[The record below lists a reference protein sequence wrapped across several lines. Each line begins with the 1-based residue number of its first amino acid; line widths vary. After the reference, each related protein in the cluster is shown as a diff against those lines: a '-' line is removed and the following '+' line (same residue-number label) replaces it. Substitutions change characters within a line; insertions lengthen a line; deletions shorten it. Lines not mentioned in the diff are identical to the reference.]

1 MNNQII
7 QNKPNLLNTQ
17 MNVSSFLIEDYKNVR
32 LCSREKNK
40 PKQSQTNSKRS
51 GDPLRVS
58 FSESSN
64 RGPIKANLKPDLV
77 QMGHHMLKNPCIF
90 RVDLITYDYSKK

>member
-17 MNVSSFLIEDYKNVR
+17 MNVNSVLTEDYENEW
-32 LCSREKNK
+32 LCSRKKNK

-51 GDPLRVS
+51 GDPLWVS

-64 RGPIKANLKPDLV
+64 RGPIKPNLVRLRWIK
-77 QMGHHMLKNPCIF
+77 
-90 RVDLITYDYSKK
+90 T